1 MTSSADPL
9 LKVVGMSMH
18 AHYEVI
24 GVGFCPS
31 NIAMA
36 IALEEESPSTRC
48 LFLEKAA
55 SSQW

>member
-1 MTSSADPL
+1 
-9 LKVVGMSMH
+9 MH